1 MKTGGRIAPARLH
14 INRGLA
20 FLLAAALAFLARDL
34 ARTFAYFASGFT
46 GGLTNLSRAFA
57 RAFADFTPG
66 FAFLTRNL
74 ATGLADLACDLATD
88 LADLTCDLPAGLTHF
103 ARAFLA
109 SVGGLLRTGGCR
121 FAAATLAA
129 RFRFFHRRAA

>member
-14 INRGLA
+14 INKGLA

-34 ARTFAYFASGFT
+34 ARAFAYFASGFT

-57 RAFADFTPG
+57 RGFADF
-66 FAFLTRNL
+66 
-74 ATGLADLACDLATD
+74 
-88 LADLTCDLPAGLTHF
+88 TCDLPAGLTHF

-129 RFRFFHRRAA
+129 RFRFFHRRA